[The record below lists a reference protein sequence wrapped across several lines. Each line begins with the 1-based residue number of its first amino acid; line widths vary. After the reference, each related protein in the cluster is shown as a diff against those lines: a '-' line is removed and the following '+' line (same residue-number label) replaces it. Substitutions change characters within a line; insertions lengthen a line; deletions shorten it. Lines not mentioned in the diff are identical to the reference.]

1 MRSASTRPR
10 FRHWGIGLAATLLF
24 ALAVAW
30 FLDFALGPALGER
43 ITFGEASA
51 SAGRPVA
58 TLSLDAHL
66 LTYGAVTL
74 GFVALYGL
82 LVRLSYFGLRNL
94 TAENHEMERKNL
106 ELQGSLRTLTE
117 RQERIGHILNSAGE
131 GICGVDTKGRI
142 TFVNKAVTQLTGWHE
157 EELIGRPMHVTMH
170 QPRADGTPYPDEDC
184 PIRRTFINGE
194 PRHVS
199 DEVFWRRNLASF
211 PVEYTSTPIYQG
223 EQLTGA
229 VVVFRNVSEHRR
241 AAEAL
246 RESENVARTVIKS
259 VNEGI
264 MVFDRDLRYKEWNSA
279 MEDMTGLPAD
289 QIVGASALD
298 LFPQFM
304 IPGIDRLLLRA
315 LRGERVTS
323 PDTAYRVPQSGK
335 EGWMVATFSPH
346 TSADGK
352 TIGVVGIVRE
362 ISARKSA
369 EQELRASEERYALAA
384 SAANDGLWDW
394 DLRSKQVYYSPRWKS
409 MLGYQD
415 GEISQSTEEWFSRVH
430 PEDLPGFNAAIGK
443 HIQAETD
450 HFESEHRMLHRDG
463 SYRWMLTR
471 GLAMRDEE
479 AQAYRMAGSQTDITD
494 RRMAG
499 EQLLHDA
506 FHDGLTGLPNRALFT
521 DRLDRALER
530 AKRREDYMLA
540 VLFLDLDRFKVVN
553 DSLGHLAGDQLL
565 IGVGK
570 RLAECLRQVDTV
582 ARLGGDEF
590 VILLEDINGVEDA
603 TRAARRIQE
612 AVSLPF
618 DLGENELFTTASI
631 GIAVSSS
638 GYDQAQDILR
648 DADIAMYRA
657 KALGKARYELF
668 DKSMHGRAVELLQLE
683 TDLRRAVERHEFR
696 LFYQPIVLLG
706 SGQIIG
712 FEALIRWMH
721 PQRGLTQPA
730 AFLPLAEETGL
741 SVPMGQWVLRQACR
755 QLRLWKDRLP
765 AGQPLAVS
773 INLSSKQL
781 LQPGLTKIVQEVLEE
796 FEISPPDLHLEIT
809 EGVIM
814 AEPDAVVSKLAGLR
828 SLGVK
833 LPIDDFGTGYSS
845 LAYLHRFPISGLKI
859 DRSFVTRVA
868 ENEVIVR
875 TIVSLAHNLGMEVIA
890 EGVET
895 QGQADRL
902 LELGCEYAQGF
913 FFSRPVEAEA
923 ATALL
928 LAPVS
933 VPA

>member
-1 MRSASTRPR
+1 MRSASPRPR
-10 FRHWGIGLAATLLF
+10 FRHWGLGLAATLLF
-24 ALAVAW
+24 ALGVGW
-30 FLDFALGPALGER
+30 FLDFALGPSLAAPITLGV
-43 ITFGEASA
+43 AAPSA
-51 SAGRPVA
+51 VQNAGGV
-58 TLSLDAHL
+58 SLNAHL

-74 GFVALYGL
+74 GFVVLYALL
-82 LVRLSYFGLRNL
+82 FALNFFWQRNL
-94 TAENHEMERKNL
+94 TAHHAELEQANHDL
-106 ELQGSLRTLTE
+106 QSSLQELAR
-117 RQERIGHILNSAGE
+117 RQEGIGHILNSAGE

-157 EELIGRPMHVTMH
+157 EELIGRPMHVTLH
-170 QPRADGTPYPDEDC
+170 QPRADGTPYPDEEC
-184 PIRRTFINGE
+184 PIRRTFLHGE
-194 PRHVS
+194 IQHVT

-223 EQLTGA
+223 DQLTGA
-229 VVVFRNVSEHRR
+229 VVVFRNVSEHQR
-241 AAEAL
+241 AAQAL

-279 MEDMTGLPAD
+279 MESMTGLPAD

-323 PDTAYRVPQSGK
+323 PDTPYRVPQSAK
-335 EGWMVATFSPH
+335 EGWLVATFSPH
-346 TSADGK
+346 TSVDGR
-352 TIGVVGIVRE
+352 TIGVVGIVRD
-362 ISARKSA
+362 ISARKLA
-369 EQELRASEERYALAA
+369 EQDLRASEERYALAA
-384 SAANDGLWDW
+384 RAASDGLWDW
-394 DLRSKQVYYSPRWKS
+394 DLRSQDIYYSPRWKS
-409 MLGYQD
+409 MLGYED
-415 GEISQSTEEWFSRVH
+415 GQIGRSTQEWFSRVH
-430 PEDLPGFNAAIGK
+430 PEDLPAFNAEIGK
-443 HIQAETD
+443 HIQGETD

-463 SYRWMLTR
+463 TYRWMLTR
-471 GLAMRDEE
+471 GLAMRDEGD
-479 AQAYRMAGSQTDITD
+479 QAYRMAGSQTDITE
-494 RRMAG
+494 RRTAA

-530 AKRREDYMLA
+530 AKRREDYLLA

-553 DSLGHLAGDQLL
+553 DSLGHLVGDQLL
-565 IGVGK
+565 VGVGQ
-570 RLAECLRQVDTV
+570 RLAGCLRQIDTV

-590 VILLEDINGVEDA
+590 VVLLEDITGVEDA

-612 AVSLPF
+612 AVSLSF
-618 DLGENELFTTASI
+618 NLDGNELFTTVSI
-631 GIAVSSS
+631 GIAVSST
-638 GYDQAQDILR
+638 GYDQAEDILR

-657 KALGKARYELF
+657 KTLGKARYELF
-668 DKSMHGRAVELLQLE
+668 DKSMYGRAVELLQLE

-706 SGQIIG
+706 SGQVVG
-712 FEALIRWMH
+712 FEALIRWLH
-721 PQRGLTQPA
+721 PQRGLILPA

-741 SVPMGQWVLRQACR
+741 SIPMGQWVLRSACR
-755 QLRLWKDRLP
+755 QLRRWKDQLP
-765 AGQPLAVS
+765 PGQPMGVS

-781 LQPGLTKIVQEVLEE
+781 LQPGLTRIVHELLEE
-796 FEISPPDLHLEIT
+796 FHIPPPDLHLEIT

-828 SLGVK
+828 SLGVN

-845 LAYLHRFPISGLKI
+845 LAYLHRFPISVLKI
-859 DRSFVTRVA
+859 DRSFVNRVA

-895 QGQADRL
+895 REQAERL
-902 LELGCEYAQGF
+902 LELGCEYGQGYLY
-913 FFSRPVEAEA
+913 SEPVEPEA

-928 LAPVS
+928 LAPAGVA
-933 VPA
+933 V